1 MSTHFLLGVFLLLCC
16 SVSGMNSYYVLTGW
30 RPVSYS
36 HLHHACMP
44 LEYIVCALIGRC
56 LATQSCSMSYTC
68 RGITGRYIL
77 ISFDSFYTIFMQLL
91 VSGYTTIIYSNMW
104 CSDFAVHKTVT
115 VLMLLLR
122 LTLLLDCEYLD
133 R

>member
-44 LEYIVCALIGRC
+44 LEYIVLCANW
-56 LATQSCSMSYTC
+56 QMSC
-68 RGITGRYIL
+68 
-77 ISFDSFYTIFMQLL
+77 DAVMQYVVYL
-91 VSGYTTIIYSNMW
+91 SGYYW
-104 CSDFAVHKTVT
+104 KVHP
-115 VLMLLLR
+115 
-122 LTLLLDCEYLD
+122 YIF
-133 R
+133 